1 MWGIPEMIPRAP
13 DKRHGTPAAQSDYP
27 YPMRDRFKFRM
38 RAREV
43 SRIEAFSDVVFGFAL
58 TLIVVSLEVPKN
70 YNDLMAIM
78 RGFPAFAICFATLV
92 WIWHEHHKFFRRYDM
107 RDEGTIALN
116 AVLLFLVL
124 FYTYPL
130 KFIFSLV
137 TGEADGRYGDAA
149 VLFSVYGGGFIGI
162 FLMLFL
168 LNWRAYRK
176 RAEMRLNE
184 FEVHDTVTSLV
195 FYGAYCVIG
204 LVSIV
209 FGWTLEGNWLRLA
222 GWTYFMIGPVSAFIG
237 YRRGSQRGDLQRR
250 HVQAAQT
257 TPNSNASAA
266 VPTVAANG
274 PNLSEAMPA
283 PRLETAIDSVTKP

>member
-1 MWGIPEMIPRAP
+1 
-13 DKRHGTPAAQSDYP
+13 
-27 YPMRDRFKFRM
+27 MRDRFKFRE

-78 RGFPAFAICFATLV
+78 RGFPAFAICFATLL

-107 RDEGTIALN
+107 RDEVTIALN

-137 TGEADGRYGDAA
+137 TGQANRQDGDAA
-149 VLFSVYGGGFIGI
+149 ILFSVYGGGFIGI

-168 LNWRAYRK
+168 LNWRAYKK
-176 RAEMRLNE
+176 RAELRLNE
-184 FEVHDTVTSLV
+184 FEVHDTVTSLA
-195 FYGAYCVIG
+195 FYSSYCALGLISVI
-204 LVSIV
+204 L
-209 FGWTLEGNWLRLA
+209 GWTLHGPALAMA
-222 GWTYFMIGPVSAFIG
+222 GWTYFLIGPVSAFIG
-237 YRRGSQRGDLQRR
+237 FRRGTQRGALQSR

-257 TPNSNASAA
+257 MANSSATAA

-274 PNLSEAMPA
+274 PTLSEAIPA

>member
-1 MWGIPEMIPRAP
+1 
-13 DKRHGTPAAQSDYP
+13 
-27 YPMRDRFKFRM
+27 MRNKFAFRM

-58 TLIVVSLEVPKN
+58 TLIVVSIEVPQN

-107 RDEGTIALN
+107 RDEVTIALN

-130 KFIFSLV
+130 KFIFTLV
-137 TGEADGRYGDAA
+137 AGPGRTTYGDAP
-149 VLFSVYGGGFIGI
+149 VLFSIYGGGFVGI
-162 FLMLFL
+162 FLMLYL
-168 LNWRAYRK
+168 MNWRAYRK
-176 RAEMRLNE
+176 RAELRLNE
-184 FEVHDTVTSLV
+184 FELHDTVTSLR
-195 FYGAYCVIG
+195 FYSAYCVIG

-209 FGWTLEGNWLRLA
+209 LGWTVEGRWLALA
-222 GWTYFMIGPVSAFIG
+222 GWTYFLLGPVSALIG
-237 YRRGSQRGDLQRR
+237 HRRGAARHALQSR

-257 TPNSNASAA
+257 TPNSSASAA

-274 PNLSEAMPA
+274 PNRSEAMPA
-283 PRLETAIDSVTKP
+283 PTLDTAIDSVTKP